1 MIIPDVNVLVYAHNT
16 GIPEHEAARA
26 WWESVVN
33 GAEPVG
39 LAWMAILGFV
49 RLMSDPNVAAR
60 PQPPASLLARV
71 ESMLA
76 VPGVRLIAPGP
87 RHATLMRE
95 FFEST
100 GAGPRL
106 VTDVHLATLSM
117 ELDAILATNDSDFAR
132 FPGLRTVNP
141 LE

>member
-1 MIIPDVNVLVYAHNT
+1 MIIPDVNVLVYAHNA
-16 GIPEHEAARA
+16 GIPEHEAARR

-39 LAWMAILGFV
+39 LAWVAVLGFV
-49 RLMSDPNVAAR
+49 RLMSNPTVVAR
-60 PQPPASLLARV
+60 PQPPAALLARV
-71 ESMLA
+71 EAMLA
-76 VPGVRLIAPGP
+76 APVIRLVAPGP

-95 FFEST
+95 AFENS

-106 VTDVHLATLSM
+106 VTDVHLATLAI
-117 ELDAILATNDSDFAR
+117 ELDAILATNDADFTR

-141 LE
+141 LH